1 MTLFRPLAT
10 AAIAAA
16 VALAAPAALAMEI
29 RSERIDIPRGAA
41 GTELA
46 GMIQGE
52 EFVEYQLPA
61 VTGQQVSLT
70 LSSSNRYVHMGVAE
84 PGSRREVFD
93 GARQGARYTGR
104 ASEDGEFR
112 IRVRLSVDGV
122 ARNETARYVL
132 TVASAR
138 AGETR
143 PQRPDPQ
150 PGTGGGRPPG
160 GNQGGGNQGGGNQG
174 GNAVTPE
181 FWQVTGVGGG
191 DFLNVRLGPNT
202 SNPVVARVANGDVL
216 RNLGCHMVTGQRWC
230 QVERPNGSDKGWVSA
245 TYLREGSNRPGRPE
259 QPGTGRPD
267 RPDRPGDDRPGRPGQ
282 PDRPRMNMDDG
293 GPDFWQVTGISGRD
307 YLNVRTGPGTG
318 FPITARLSD
327 GEVLRNLGCGRL
339 VGERQR
345 WCQVERRN
353 GDAKGWVA
361 GDFLREASSRP
372 VPPVDDRPTR
382 PGRPGRPGDDRPGD
396 WRPDRP
402 DRPGDWRP
410 DRPGRPDRPSRPDP
424 NPGPDARASYLEVT
438 GLSSNGL
445 LNVRSGPGTGYSIL
459 GRVANGDV
467 LVDRGCRAVGN
478 QTWCRIELL
487 GGSESGWVSAN
498 YVRPTRLRQGRNRWR

>member
-1 MTLFRPLAT
+1 MTLFRSLAT
-10 AAIAAA
+10 LAVAAS

-29 RSERIDIPRGAA
+29 RTERIDIPRGAA
-41 GTELA
+41 GTEVA
-46 GMIQGE
+46 GMIKGE
-52 EFVEYQLPA
+52 EFVEYLLPA
-61 VTGQQVSLT
+61 TTGQQVSLS

-93 GARQGARYTGR
+93 GARQGTKYTGR
-104 ASEDGEFR
+104 ASEAGEFR

-138 AGETR
+138 PGQSR

-174 GNAVTPE
+174 GGNAGTPE
-181 FWQVTGVGGG
+181 FWQVTGVGSG
-191 DFLNVRLGPNT
+191 DFLNLRSGPNT
-202 SNPVVARVANGDVL
+202 SNPVVARLANGEVL

-230 QVERPNGSDKGWVSA
+230 QVERPNGRDNGWVSA
-245 TYLREGSNRPGRPE
+245 TYLREGSNRPDR
-259 QPGTGRPD
+259 PGTGRPD
-267 RPDRPGDDRPGRPGQ
+267 RPDRPGGDRPGRPDR
-282 PDRPRMNMDDG
+282 PERPRMIMDDG
-293 GPDFWQVTGISGRD
+293 GPDFWRVTGISGRD

-339 VGERQR
+339 VGDRQR
-345 WCQVERRN
+345 WCEVERRN
-353 GDAKGWVA
+353 GQDKGWVA

-372 VPPVDDRPTR
+372 VPPVDERPTR

-396 WRPDRP
+396 WRPGD
-402 DRPGDWRP
+402 DRPGVG
-410 DRPGRPDRPSRPDP
+410 RPGRPDRPSRPDP
-424 NPGPDARASYLEVT
+424 IPGPDPRASYFEVT
-438 GLSSNGL
+438 GLSANGL
-445 LNVRSGPGTGYSIL
+445 LNVRSGPGTGYSVI

-467 LVDRGCRAVGN
+467 LIDRGCRAVGS
-478 QTWCRIELL
+478 QTWCRIQLL
-487 GGSESGWVSAN
+487 GGEESGWVSAN
-498 YVRPTRLRQGRNRWR
+498 YVRQTRYRPGRGGWR